1 METVSTGCTET
12 EGCAVKPTGPGTCE
26 HLRQR
31 SRCKEC
37 PGAGICQLNRER
49 HRCADCEGA
58 SLCQHARQRSL
69 CKECRGAGIC
79 QHARIRNQCKDCE
92 GASTCHQNR
101 ERSRCK
107 ESQERASASTISKG
121 AGASMAEVGKP
132 VSIIGGE
139 AGARHA
145 KQTRTSRCRRIS
157 RSSGLVPHWLQFL
170 PAFGSRRCKDGGGA
184 GICQH
189 NRRRSV
195 CKGYGRREYL
205 PAQSAKEPVQG
216 GRARSTEGRASAS
229 TSVPGIRSWC
239 KDCRRP
245 RCFQACRRIV
255 DALRFFQ
262 A

>member
-1 METVSTGCTET
+1 MRAPAAKEPVQGVPRSGHLPAQSRKTPVRGLRRGEPLPARSAKEPMQGVQRGGHLPARSDKEPVQ
-12 EGCAVKPTGPGTCE
+12 GLRRGE
-26 HLRQR
+26 HLPSKSGKEPVQGFSGAIICQHNQQR
-31 SRCKEC
+31 SR
-37 PGAGICQLNRER
+37 P
-49 HRCADCEGA
+49 
-58 SLCQHARQRSL
+58 S
-69 CKECRGAGIC
+69 
-79 QHARIRNQCKDCE
+79 
-92 GASTCHQNR
+92 
-101 ERSRCK
+101 
-107 ESQERASASTISKG
+107 IS
-121 AGASMAEVGKP
+121 EVGKP

-139 AGARHA
+139 EGARHA

-195 CKGYGRREYL
+195 CKGYGRGE
-205 PAQSAKEPVQG
+205 VF
-216 GRARSTEGRASAS
+216 AS
-229 TSVPGIRSWC
+229 TIGEGAGARRTCKEYGGAGICQHKRIRSWC

>member
-107 ESQERASASTISKG
+107 DSQERSSASTISKG
-121 AGASMAEVGKP
+121 AGASIAEVGKP

-170 PAFGSRRCKDGGGA
+170 PAFWLTPMQGWRRGGHLPAQSEKERVQGVRKEGVFASTIGEGAGARSTCKEYGGA

-189 NRRRSV
+189 KR
-195 CKGYGRREYL
+195 
-205 PAQSAKEPVQG
+205 
-216 GRARSTEGRASAS
+216 
-229 TSVPGIRSWC
+229 IRS
-239 KDCRRP
+239 
-245 RCFQACRRIV
+245 
-255 DALRFFQ
+255 
-262 A
+262 

>member
-1 METVSTGCTET
+1 MRRVRAPVMAMRAQSAKEPVQGVRR
-12 EGCAVKPTGPGTCE
+12 GE
-26 HLRQR
+26 HLPARSDKEQVPGVRRGEHLPARSAKEQVQGVRRGEHLPARSEKEPVQGMRRGEHLPARSAKEPMQGVQRGGHLPARSDKEPVQGLRRGEHLPSKSGKEPVQGFSGAIICQHNQQR
-31 SRCKEC
+31 SR
-37 PGAGICQLNRER
+37 
-49 HRCADCEGA
+49 
-58 SLCQHARQRSL
+58 SS
-69 CKECRGAGIC
+69 
-79 QHARIRNQCKDCE
+79 
-92 GASTCHQNR
+92 
-101 ERSRCK
+101 
-107 ESQERASASTISKG
+107 IS
-121 AGASMAEVGKP
+121 EVGKP

-229 TSVPGIRSWC
+229 TSV
-239 KDCRRP
+239 
-245 RCFQACRRIV
+245 
-255 DALRFFQ
+255 
-262 A
+262 